1 MKLLIKKYRRY
12 RRMTQR
18 TLAEKS
24 GITQSYLSQLESNK
38 YHKMPTITTLLQIG
52 NVLEV
57 CPALLVSYDCDNC
70 FLSIKNKVKCK
81 DFLIKEATDRL
92 ELFK

>member
-1 MKLLIKKYRRY
+1 MKLEIRKYRRY
-12 RRMTQR
+12 RRLSQKK
-18 TLAEKS
+18 LAELS
-24 GITQSYLSQLESNK
+24 GLSQSYVSQIESNK

-52 NVLEV
+52 SVLEV
-57 CPALLVSYDCDNC
+57 CPALLINYDCNNC
-70 FLSIKNKVKCK
+70 FLSTKDKVKCK